1 MGCSTFCPKYE
12 TPKRIVEIRVLDNTC
27 ERRIALDMLDLF
39 GCGKNFSYVV
49 VFGQI
54 VVSVSLLT
62 LTDIFDPALVKSFIT
77 YNIVLYKFKY
87 NEHDIMYDIFFG
99 YYTLKILDFYS
110 CNMYMSF
117 LNNILNGDL
126 LDFVKFMLDADT
138 NNDLE
143 HIKRKKHHKKHKRR
157 HNHHDHHD
165 HHNHHESPPVYEVVS
180 KKQNKEIMKKLHEV
194 TRQIQHKVSTDV
206 QVNLEDYF
214 IHTPKVG
221 DTDEYFTP
229 KMIQIKLDNN
239 RYIEVPKFTLV
250 NHSNVDLKQLNCVF
264 RTDAKSLGITCKE
277 NFDIETNAV
286 FEQNSSTDGFT
297 KLNEMLISEYMHP
310 ITLDTITLTP
320 PTTT

>member
-1 MGCSTFCPKYE
+1 M
-12 TPKRIVEIRVLDNTC
+12 
-27 ERRIALDMLDLF
+27 
-39 GCGKNFSYVV
+39 
-49 VFGQI
+49 
-54 VVSVSLLT
+54 
-62 LTDIFDPALVKSFIT
+62 
-77 YNIVLYKFKY
+77 
-87 NEHDIMYDIFFG
+87 IFFMDNIQ
-99 YYTLKILDFYS
+99 YYTLKTLDFYS

-126 LDFVKFMLDADT
+126 LDFMKFMLDGDKMNS

-143 HIKRKKHHKKHKRR
+143 HIKRKKHHKKHKR
-157 HNHHDHHD
+157 
-165 HHNHHESPPVYEVVS
+165 HHNHHNHHQSPPVCEIVS
-180 KKQNKEIMKKLHEV
+180 KRQNKQIMKKLHEV

-221 DTDEYFTP
+221 DSDEYFTP
-229 KMIQIKLDNN
+229 KMIQIKLDDT

-264 RTDAKSLGITCKE
+264 RTDAKSLGISCKE

-286 FEQNSSTDGFT
+286 FEQNSATDGFS

-310 ITLDTITLTP
+310 ITLDVNTLNP
-320 PTTT
+320 PTGM

>member
-1 MGCSTFCPKYE
+1 M
-12 TPKRIVEIRVLDNTC
+12 
-27 ERRIALDMLDLF
+27 
-39 GCGKNFSYVV
+39 
-49 VFGQI
+49 
-54 VVSVSLLT
+54 
-62 LTDIFDPALVKSFIT
+62 
-77 YNIVLYKFKY
+77 
-87 NEHDIMYDIFFG
+87 IFFMDNIQ
-99 YYTLKILDFYS
+99 YYTLKTLDFYS

-126 LDFVKFMLDADT
+126 LDFMKFMLDGDKMNS

-143 HIKRKKHHKKHKRR
+143 HIKHKKHHKKHKR
-157 HNHHDHHD
+157 
-165 HHNHHESPPVYEVVS
+165 HHNHHNHHNHHQSPPVCEIVS
-180 KKQNKEIMKKLHEV
+180 KRQNKQIMKKLHEV

-221 DTDEYFTP
+221 DSDEFFTP
-229 KMIQIKLDNN
+229 KMIQIKLDDT

-264 RTDAKSLGITCKE
+264 RTDAKSLGISCKE

-286 FEQNSSTDGFT
+286 FEQNSTADGFS

-310 ITLDTITLTP
+310 ITLDGNTLNAP
-320 PTTT
+320 SNI